1 MFALTGLSVETFVDA
16 VQTVPMMGTIA
27 RFGVAFP
34 LTFHLLG
41 GIRHL
46 VWDNA
51 QGHEIQ
57 EVNKT
62 GYAVLGASVLAAA
75 VLALMEFEKDA
86 PKTQ

>member
-1 MFALTGLSVETFVDA
+1 MFALTGLSVETFVDT
-16 VQTVPMMGTIA
+16 VQQVPMMGTIA

-51 QGHEIQ
+51 QGHEIK
-57 EVNKT
+57 EVNQT
-62 GYAVLGASVLAAA
+62 GYAILGASLLASAI
-75 VLALMEFEKDA
+75 LALMEFEKDPPA
-86 PKTQ
+86 TN